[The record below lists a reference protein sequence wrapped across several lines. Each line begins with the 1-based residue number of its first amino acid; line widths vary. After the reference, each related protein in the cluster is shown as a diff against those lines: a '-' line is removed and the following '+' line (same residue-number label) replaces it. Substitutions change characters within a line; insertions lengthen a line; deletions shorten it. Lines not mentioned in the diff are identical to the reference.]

1 MRLAQ
6 LTALLAVW
14 VELRLALG
22 ASLDGNWDR
31 EESAVI
37 PALLVLLVLGELV
50 RFGRWLSIN
59 RLVLLG
65 HFARFTGLGWA
76 GTGFL
81 ALLLTWLVP
90 DLADDIGPHVLFWIA
105 GGLAVATSL
114 NAFTIGRTRIVVRK
128 FEIASPNI
136 PEPGDATTAPSILRI
151 SVLSDLHLGEFVA
164 ATHIRKAVQI
174 SNAESPDI
182 VLLLGDY
189 VDRDAALAGVLVDEL
204 TRLEAKFGV

>member
-76 GTGFL
+76 G
-81 ALLLTWLVP
+81 
-90 DLADDIGPHVLFWIA
+90 
-105 GGLAVATSL
+105 
-114 NAFTIGRTRIVVRK
+114 
-128 FEIASPNI
+128 
-136 PEPGDATTAPSILRI
+136 
-151 SVLSDLHLGEFVA
+151 
-164 ATHIRKAVQI
+164 
-174 SNAESPDI
+174 
-182 VLLLGDY
+182 
-189 VDRDAALAGVLVDEL
+189 
-204 TRLEAKFGV
+204 